1 MDKTHEK
8 LWALLERE
16 QVINKENFEKMLAH
30 HLEYTVGRHRYNT
43 KPIHIYKALSYTVRD
58 LMIDRMNET
67 QGEYRKRN
75 PKRVYY
81 LSLEFLMGRTLM
93 NSLINLGLYETAKSA
108 LEDFGYDLSEIEEY
122 EADAGLGN
130 GGLGRLAACFLDSMA
145 TLGLPGYGYGLRYEY
160 GIFNQSIDE
169 NGSQVERPDHWLADG
184 NPWEVF
190 RADSNF
196 LIPFYGYT
204 EKRVSPTGKIV
215 SVWIPSETVLAVAHD
230 YPIPGYNTATV
241 NNLRLWSAK
250 SSEEFNFDYF
260 NHGDYTKAVE
270 DKQKTENIS
279 KVLYPNDKTEQ
290 GKILRLKQ
298 QFLMASASLQDIIK
312 RYKRANKD
320 FKRFPDEVVI
330 QLNDTH
336 PSIAIPELM
345 RILIDIEHLEWK
357 EAWNI
362 CTRTFAY
369 TNHTV
374 LPEALEIWNVS
385 LIQHLLPRHM
395 ELIYEINHHF
405 LEEVRRTGRF
415 SDEEIAQLSCIHE
428 AGDTKH
434 VRMANLAIM
443 GSFSLNGVAAL
454 HTELLKGIVFPTF
467 FKLSPEKFNNKTNGI
482 TQRRFLL
489 QANPKLSKLIY
500 SKIGDGF
507 VTNLDELRK
516 LELHVDD
523 SSFQQDWKRIKK
535 ENKEQLVKIIK
546 DLTGVIVDP
555 KSIFD
560 VQVKRFH
567 EYKRQLLN
575 LLHIIGLYTRIQQ
588 NPNIEIVPRTFIFGG
603 KAAPGY
609 FMAKLIIRLINSVAK
624 VVNDDKV
631 VDGRIKVVF
640 LPNYRVSLAE
650 KIFPATDVSEQIST
664 AGTEAS
670 GTGNMKFALNG
681 AITIGTL
688 DGANIEI
695 MEEVGKENIY
705 IFGLTAKEVLDWK
718 RKGYNPRDILAY
730 NEELQR
736 IFTLLRE
743 NFFNFN
749 FPDLFKPIHDSL
761 LYEDVYMLLADYDS
775 YSHTQW
781 QIGEDFKDEQNWI
794 RRSIFNVARIGK
806 FSSDRTIKEYARDIW
821 KVEEIR
827 FPPPAH
833 IFKISEF

>member
-1 MDKTHEK
+1 MQAKSHEK

-16 QVINKENFEKMLAH
+16 QIINKENLEKMVAH
-30 HLEYTVGRHRYNT
+30 HLEYTVGRHKHNT
-43 KPIHIYKALSYTVRD
+43 KASDIYKALSYAVRD
-58 LMIDRMNET
+58 VMIDRMNET
-67 QGEYRKRN
+67 QSEYRRRN

-81 LSLEFLMGRTLM
+81 LSLEFLMGRTLT
-93 NSLINLGLYETAKSA
+93 NALINLGLYDIAKTA
-108 LEDFGYDLSEIEEY
+108 LEDFGYDINEIEEY
-122 EADAGLGN
+122 ELDAGLGN

-160 GIFNQSIDE
+160 GIFNQDIE
-169 NGSQVERPDHWLADG
+169 NGAQIEKPDHWLAEG

-190 RADSNF
+190 RTESSF
-196 LIPFYGYT
+196 SIPFYGHT
-204 EKRVSPTGKIV
+204 EKKVSPTGKIV
-215 SVWIPSETVLAVAHD
+215 SVWHPAETVLALAHD
-230 YPIPGYNTATV
+230 YPIPGFNTSTV

-260 NHGDYTKAVE
+260 NHGDYLKAVE

-298 QFLMASASLQDIIK
+298 QYLMASASLQDIIK

-320 FKRFPDEVVI
+320 FKRFPEEVCI

-345 RILIDIEHLEWK
+345 RILMDIEHLDWK
-357 EAWNI
+357 EAWGI

-374 LPEALEIWNVS
+374 LPEALEVWNVS

-395 ELIYEINHHF
+395 EIIYEINHYF
-405 LEEVRRTGRF
+405 LEEVRKMGRF
-415 SDEEIAQLSCIHE
+415 SEEEIMRMSCIE
-428 AGDTKH
+428 DGQEKR
-434 VRMANLAIM
+434 VRMANLSIM
-443 GSFSLNGVAAL
+443 GSQSLNGVAAL
-454 HTELLKGIVFPTF
+454 HTELLKSLVFPSF

-482 TQRRFLL
+482 TQRRFLM
-489 QANPKLSKLIY
+489 QANPKLSTLIQ
-500 SKIGDGF
+500 SRIGDGF
-507 VTNLDELRK
+507 LVNLDELRK

-523 SSFQQDWKRIKK
+523 LGFQADWKRVKK
-535 ENKEQLVKIIK
+535 ENKERLAGIIK
-546 DLTGVIVDP
+546 NITGISVDTN
-555 KSIFD
+555 SIFD
-560 VQVKRFH
+560 VQIKRFH

-575 LLHIIGLYTRIQQ
+575 ILHIVGLYARIQQ
-588 NPNIEIVPRTFIFGG
+588 NPSIEMVPRTFIFGG

-609 FMAKLIIRLINSVAK
+609 YMAKLIIRFINAVGN
-624 VVNDDKV
+624 VVNNDKI

-650 KIFPATDVSEQIST
+650 KIFPASDLSEQIST

-681 AITIGTL
+681 ALTIGTL

-705 IFGLTAKEVLDWK
+705 IFGLTAQEVLDWK
-718 RKGYNPRDILAY
+718 RKGYNPGGVLAI

-736 IFTLLRE
+736 VFTLIRE
-743 NFFNFN
+743 NFFNLGQ
-749 FPDLFKPIHDSL
+749 PDLFKSIHDNL
-761 LYEDVYMLLADYDS
+761 LFEDVYMLLADYDS
-775 YSHTQW
+775 YSSTQW
-781 QIGEDFKDEQNWI
+781 RVSEDFKDQDTWT
-794 RRSIFNVARIGK
+794 RKSILNVARIGK
-806 FSSDRTIKEYARDIW
+806 FSSDRTIREYARDIW
-821 KVEEIR
+821 KVEPVHL
-827 FPPPAH
+827 PPPAH
-833 IFKISEF
+833 LFKPSDI

>member
-1 MDKTHEK
+1 MQKTHEK

-16 QVINKENFEKMLAH
+16 QIINKDNLEKMLAH
-30 HLEYTVGRHRYNT
+30 HLEYTVGRHKYNT
-43 KPIHIYKALSYTVRD
+43 KPSDIYKALSYTVRD
-58 LMIDRMNET
+58 IMIDRMNET
-67 QGEYRKRN
+67 QSEYRKRN

-81 LSLEFLMGRTLM
+81 LSLEFLIGRTLT
-93 NSLINLGLYETAKSA
+93 NALINLGIYSLVKSA
-108 LEDFGYDLSEIEEY
+108 LEDFGYDINEIEEY
-122 EADAGLGN
+122 EMDAGLGN

-145 TLGLPGYGYGLRYEY
+145 TIGLPGYGYGLRYEY
-160 GIFNQSIDE
+160 GIFNQAIE
-169 NGSQVERPDHWLADG
+169 NGAQVEKPDHWLAEG

-190 RADSNF
+190 RADSSF
-196 LIPFYGYT
+196 LIPFYGHT
-204 EKRVSPTGKIV
+204 EKKVSPTGKIV
-215 SVWIPSETVLAVAHD
+215 SVWYPEETVLAVAHD
-230 YPIPGYNTATV
+230 YPIPGFNTSTV

-260 NHGDYTKAVE
+260 NHGDYLKAVE

-320 FKRFPDEVVI
+320 FKRFPDEVCI

-345 RILIDIEHLEWK
+345 RILMDVEHLEWR
-357 EAWNI
+357 EAWSI

-374 LPEALEIWNVS
+374 LPEALEVWNVS

-395 ELIYEINHHF
+395 EIIYEINHHF
-405 LEEVRRTGRF
+405 LEEVRKSGRF
-415 SDEEIAQLSCIHE
+415 SDEEIAQLSCIEDGHE
-428 AGDTKH
+428 KR

-443 GSFSLNGVAAL
+443 GSQSINGVAAL
-454 HTELLKGIVFPTF
+454 HTELLKTLVFPAF

-482 TQRRFLL
+482 TQRRFLM
-489 QANPKLSKLIY
+489 QANPKLSILIQ
-500 SKIGDGF
+500 SRIGDGF
-507 VTNLDELRK
+507 LVNLDELRK

-523 SSFQQDWKRIKK
+523 LGFQEEWRKVKK
-535 ENKEQLVKIIK
+535 ENKQRLAKIIK
-546 DLTGVIVDP
+546 DTTGIVVDTS
-555 KSIFD
+555 SIFD
-560 VQVKRFH
+560 IQVKRFH

-575 LLHIIGLYTRIQQ
+575 ALHIVGLYTRIQQ
-588 NPNIEIVPRTFIFGG
+588 NPNLEIVPRTFIFGG

-609 FMAKLIIRLINSVAK
+609 YMAKLIIRFINAVGNI
-624 VVNDDKV
+624 VNNDKV

-650 KIFPATDVSEQIST
+650 KIFPACDVSEQIST

-705 IFGLTAKEVLDWK
+705 IFGLTAQEVLDWK
-718 RKGYNPRDILAY
+718 RKGYNPSGILAV

-736 IFTLLRE
+736 IFTLIRE
-743 NFFNFN
+743 NFFSMDQ
-749 FPDLFKPIHDSL
+749 PDLFKPIHDSL

-775 YSHTQW
+775 YSNTQW
-781 QIGEDFKDEQNWI
+781 KISQDFLNQELWTKK
-794 RRSIFNVARIGK
+794 SILNVARIGK
-806 FSSDRTIKEYARDIW
+806 FSSDRTIKEYAKDIW
-821 KVEEIR
+821 KIEPVHL
-827 FPPPAH
+827 PPPSH
-833 IFKISEF
+833 LFKPTDIT